1 MSEATLS
8 SLIAPVAGA
17 PALFPDR
24 GFRLFAAAGAS
35 EPRLERLPVELR
47 DLVTHALPEPWRWL
61 ANSLIAIAVLL
72 AVFGLLFAML
82 TLAERKILGRVQNR
96 PGPNRTPIP
105 FTKIRLFGLAQPFAD
120 GIKALTKEDI
130 VPRGADRVLHFLAPV
145 ALLAFSVLT
154 FAVIPFGRHLVAVEL
169 DAAVLYFFAAGAAT
183 ELAVFMAG
191 WASRNKYSLLAAMR
205 ALAQL
210 ISYEL
215 PLLLSFV
222 PVVMLAGTLST
233 TAIVAAQ
240 SDWKLGFIPHWHV
253 FTPWGFAGF
262 AIFMVAALAESNR
275 SPFDLP
281 EAESEL
287 IAGHLTE
294 YSGFKY
300 ALFFMAEYFGMCALS
315 GMAVTLFLGGWNP
328 PLPFLAVVPSYVW
341 FGVKLL
347 ALLLGFIWIRA
358 TFPRL
363 RIDQLTRLA
372 WKFLV
377 PLALINLGTAAFWA
391 LTAGWTGGLYAV
403 RWLVALALVVGPF
416 VVMGR
421 RLSAGVAPRTYRYA

>member
-1 MSEATLS
+1 MS
-8 SLIAPVAGA
+8 
-17 PALFPDR
+17 
-24 GFRLFAAAGAS
+24 AAASPATS
-35 EPRLERLPVELR
+35 VLERLPLLAR
-47 DLVTHALPEPWRWL
+47 DLVTGWLPEPARWVV
-61 ANSLIAIAVLL
+61 NSLIAIVAVVI
-72 AVFGLLFAML
+72 AFATLFALL

-96 PGPNRTPIP
+96 PGPNRAPLP
-105 FTKIRLFGLAQPFAD
+105 FLGIRTYGLAQPLAD
-120 GIKALTKEDI
+120 GIKMLTKEDI
-130 VPRGADRVLHFLAPV
+130 VPRDADRVLHFLAPV
-145 ALLAFSVLT
+145 ALLAFSILT
-154 FAVIPFGRHLVAVEL
+154 FAVIPYGRHLVPVEL

-183 ELAVFMAG
+183 ELAIFMAG

-215 PLLLSFV
+215 PLLLSIV
-222 PVVMLAGTLST
+222 PVVLIAGTLST
-233 TAIVAAQ
+233 SGIVEKQ
-240 SDWKLGFIPHWHV
+240 GTWLFGFIPQWHV

-262 AIFMVAALAESNR
+262 LLFFVAALAESNR

-315 GMAVTLFLGGWNP
+315 GMGVTLFLGGWQA
-328 PLPFLAVVPSYVW
+328 PLPFLEFIPSYCW
-341 FGVKLL
+341 FAAKLL
-347 ALLLGFIWIRA
+347 GLLFVFIWIRA

-363 RIDQLTRLA
+363 RMDQLTRLA

-377 PLALINLGTAAFWA
+377 PLALINLGTAAFWS
-391 LTAGWTGGLYAV
+391 LTAGWSPALQLV
-403 RWLVALALVVGPF
+403 RWAVAVTLVIGPF
-416 VVMGR
+416 VLLGR
-421 RLSAGVAPRTYRYA
+421 KLSAGVAPRTYRYA

>member
-1 MSEATLS
+1 VNLATA
-8 SLIAPVAGA
+8 ITGPVDS
-17 PALFPDR
+17 PAL
-24 GFRLFAAAGAS
+24 AADA
-35 EPRLERLPVELR
+35 RFLERLPMTLR
-47 DLVTHALPEPWRWL
+47 DFVTHAIPDPWRWIV
-61 ANSLIAIAVLL
+61 NSLIAILVVLVIF
-72 AVFGLLFAML
+72 ATLFALL

-96 PGPNRTPIP
+96 PGPNRTGLP
-105 FTKIRLFGLAQPFAD
+105 FTKLRLFGLGQPLAD
-120 GIKALTKEDI
+120 GIKMLTKEDI
-130 VPRGADRVLHFLAPV
+130 VPRAADHVLHFLAPV
-145 ALLAFSVLT
+145 ALLAFSIMT
-154 FAVIPFGRHLVAVEL
+154 FAVIPYGRNLVPVEL

-183 ELAVFMAG
+183 ELAIFMAG
-191 WASRNKYSLLAAMR
+191 WASHNKYSLLAAMR

-215 PLLLSFV
+215 PLLLSIV
-222 PVVMLAGTLST
+222 PVIMLAGSLST
-233 TAIVAAQ
+233 TDIVAAQ
-240 SDWKLGFIPHWHV
+240 GGWKWNVIPHWHV

-262 AIFMVAALAESNR
+262 LIFLVASLAESNR

-315 GMAVTLFLGGWNP
+315 GMGVTLFLGGWQA
-328 PLPFLAVVPSYVW
+328 PLPFLEVVPSYLW
-341 FGVKLL
+341 FALKLIG
-347 ALLLGFIWIRA
+347 LLLTFIWIRA

-377 PLALINLGTAAFWA
+377 PLALLNLGLAAFWSLSFHWSGA
-391 LTAGWTGGLYAV
+391 LQLV
-403 RWLVALALVVGPF
+403 RWLIGIAIVVVPF
-416 VVMGR
+416 RLLGR
-421 RLSAGVAPRTYRYA
+421 GLSKGLQPRTYRYA

>member
-1 MSEATLS
+1 MVVSP
-8 SLIAPVAGA
+8 AP
-17 PALFPDR
+17 L
-24 GFRLFAAAGAS
+24 
-35 EPRLERLPVELR
+35 LERLPLDLR
-47 DLVTHALPEPWRWL
+47 DAVLGLLPESLRWL
-61 ANSLIAIAVLL
+61 ASGLITILVLL
-72 AVFGLLFAML
+72 AVFGLLFAYL
-82 TLAERKILGRVQNR
+82 TLAERKLLGRVQNR
-96 PGPNRTPIP
+96 PGPNRTGW
-105 FTKIRLFGLAQPFAD
+105 FGLLQPFAD
-120 GIKALTKEDI
+120 AVKALTKEDV
-130 VPRGADRVLHFLAPV
+130 VPRAADQVLHYLAPV
-145 ALLAFSVLT
+145 VLVALSLMG
-154 FAVIPFGRHLVAVEL
+154 FAVIPFGRLLVPVEL

-222 PVVMLAGTLST
+222 PVIMLAGTLST
-233 TAIVAAQ
+233 TGIVAAQ
-240 SDWKLGFIPHWHV
+240 DGWRFGFIPHWHIL
-253 FTPWGFAGF
+253 TPWGFAGF
-262 AIFMVAALAESNR
+262 VIFMIAAFAESNR

-315 GMAVTLFLGGWNP
+315 AMAVTLFLGGWRA
-328 PLPFLAVVPSYVW
+328 PLPFLEFIPSYLW
-341 FGVKLL
+341 FGLKLIT
-347 ALLLGFIWIRA
+347 LLVGFIWVRA
-358 TFPRL
+358 TMPRL

-377 PLALINLGTAAFWA
+377 PLSLINLGTAAFWS
-391 LTAGWTGGLYAV
+391 LTTTWTGPLYLA
-403 RWLVALALVVGPF
+403 RWAVALAIVIIPF
-416 VVMGR
+416 VTLGR
-421 RLSAGVAPRTYRYA
+421 QLSAGNGPRTYRYAS

>member
-1 MSEATLS
+1 MIAAS
-8 SLIAPVAGA
+8 SVIAVSSD
-17 PALFPDR
+17 AL
-24 GFRLFAAAGAS
+24 
-35 EPRLERLPVELR
+35 LERLPIALR
-47 DLVTHALPEPWRWL
+47 EVVTGWLPSPWHWL
-61 ANSLIAIAVLL
+61 AGSLLTILVVLV
-72 AVFGLLFAML
+72 VFATLFAFL

-96 PGPNRTPIP
+96 PGPNRTGIP
-105 FTKIRLFGLAQPFAD
+105 FLPFTEGKIFGLGQPLAD
-120 GIKALTKEDI
+120 GIKMLTKEDI
-130 VPRGADRVLHFLAPV
+130 IPRAADHVLHFLAPV
-145 ALLAFSVLT
+145 SLLAFSILT
-154 FAVIPFGRHLVAVEL
+154 FAVIPFGRLLTPLNL
-169 DAAVLYFFAAGAAT
+169 DAGVLYFFAAGAAT

-215 PLLLSFV
+215 PLLLSIV
-222 PVVMLAGTLST
+222 PVVLVAGTLST
-233 TAIVAAQ
+233 SAIVETQ
-240 SDWKLGFIPHWHV
+240 GTWKWDVVPHWYV
-253 FTPWGFAGF
+253 FTPWGFAAF
-262 AIFMVAALAESNR
+262 VIFFISALAESNR

-315 GMAVTLFLGGWNP
+315 GMGVTLFLGGWQA
-328 PLPFLAVVPSYVW
+328 PLPFLEIIPSYLW
-341 FGVKLL
+341 FAFKLIT
-347 ALLLGFIWIRA
+347 LLLVFIWIRA

-377 PLALINLGTAAFWA
+377 PLALLNVGVAAFWA
-391 LTAGWTGGLYAV
+391 RTGSWSAGLQLV
-403 RWLVALALVVGPF
+403 RWLVCIGFIVGPF
-416 VVMGR
+416 LLMGR
-421 RLSAGVAPRTYRYA
+421 KLTRGVQPRTYRYAT

>member
-1 MSEATLS
+1 MTGRLLETAP
-8 SLIAPVAGA
+8 IA
-17 PALFPDR
+17 
-24 GFRLFAAAGAS
+24 
-35 EPRLERLPVELR
+35 LR
-47 DLVTHALPEPWRWL
+47 DALTGGWPDPWRWF
-61 ANSLIAIAVLL
+61 ANAVISVAVILSL
-72 AVFGLLFAML
+72 FGLLFAFL
-82 TLAERKILGRVQNR
+82 TLAERKILARVQNR
-96 PGPNRTPIP
+96 PGPNRTGP
-105 FTKIRLFGLAQPFAD
+105 FGLLQPFAD
-120 GIKALTKEDI
+120 GIKMLTKEDI
-130 VPRGADRVLHFLAPV
+130 VPQAADQLLHFLAPV
-145 ALLAFSVLT
+145 CLLAFSVVT
-154 FAVIPFGRHLVAVEL
+154 FAVIPYGRHLVPVEL

-215 PLLLSFV
+215 PLLLAVV
-222 PVVMLAGTLST
+222 PVVMLAGSLST
-233 TAIVAAQ
+233 VQIVSAQ
-240 SDWKLGFIPHWHV
+240 GGWLFGLLPQWHV
-253 FTPWGFAGF
+253 FTPWGFTAF
-262 AIFMVAALAESNR
+262 VIFMISALAESNR

-315 GMAVTLFLGGWNP
+315 GMAVTLFLGGWQA
-328 PLPFLAVVPSYVW
+328 PLPFLEIVPSYAW
-341 FGVKLL
+341 FSLKLL
-347 ALLLGFIWIRA
+347 GLLFGFIWIRA

-377 PLALINLGTAAFWA
+377 PLALLNLGTATFWA
-391 LTAGWTGGLYAV
+391 LSRDWVGAMQLL
-403 RWLVALALVVGPF
+403 RWVIAMLLVAGPF
-416 VVMGR
+416 LWIGR
-421 RLSAGVAPRTYRYA
+421 TLTRGIGPRTYRLA